1 MTASENEKK
10 EMAERFL
17 NSWIARLIGKI
28 VYFLFSFVAVKTE
41 EAEEE
46 EWRD

>member
-1 MTASENEKK
+1 MTASESEKK

-28 VYFLFSFVAVKTE
+28 VYFLFSFIAVKNE
-41 EAEEE
+41 ETEEE
-46 EWRD
+46 EWLD

>member
-1 MTASENEKK
+1 MAASENEKK

-28 VYFLFSFVAVKTE
+28 VYFLFSFIAVKNE
-41 EAEEE
+41 ETEEE
-46 EWRD
+46 ECRD

>member
-1 MTASENEKK
+1 MTTSESEKK

-28 VYFLFSFVAVKTE
+28 VYFLFSFVAVKHE
-41 EAEEE
+41 ETEEE

>member
-10 EMAERFL
+10 EMAEKFL

-46 EWRD
+46 ECRD